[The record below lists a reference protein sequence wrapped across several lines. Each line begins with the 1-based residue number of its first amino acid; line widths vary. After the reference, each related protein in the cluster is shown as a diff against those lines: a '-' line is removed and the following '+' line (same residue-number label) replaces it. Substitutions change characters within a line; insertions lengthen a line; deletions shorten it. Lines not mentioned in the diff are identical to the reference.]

1 MAVAAI
7 KAQQGGGFKRQLDL
21 TVSRQYTM
29 PEDDILKAGELGRQT
44 ISVSGVTWP
53 ARSVVLTSNAI
64 YFGRPGTKKVLDV
77 VPLLEIQSV
86 EPVGVVLKGAAKADA
101 DDDGPGGEDC
111 CFCINPNE
119 DAESFSGRAL
129 VLQAKTPGERAE
141 WLSVLSADVKR
152 AKEAVKGKK
161 DLLTRCRHKVYKIY
175 HSHQAQ
181 CFVGLVIMASYAT
194 AIAASQMLPEKGSA
208 EANTFYI
215 LEVVFTIIFAAELLV
230 NAFGSWFWDF
240 ITDGWSVFDAIVV
253 AISIAGLIQTSL
265 PAVNVLRLVRVFK
278 MVRLFQQL
286 QSLRI
291 LINALTRSIIP
302 VMNAFAILL
311 LVSSIYAVVATDL
324 FSVDADNFGNFFRS
338 LYTLFQVA
346 SGDSWSSVVTR
357 GLMARQEDAVQEGL
371 IALFFVSYVLIVG
384 IVLMNIVVAVLLD
397 EFITTV
403 EREKQDKAHAEELK
417 AMEDR
422 VSHAPLDPVI
432 ETLINFVTVE
442 DLKTKIADLYERF
455 DPDESGTVD
464 LDEINHGLRKLPL
477 PRPVR
482 LSPEDYEEITEYGR
496 WTSADGELT
505 ANNFEGMI
513 MTQLRRYTRRKMVE
527 AMAKNQSDQDYD
539 QMFALKM
546 IIANIDYLR
555 LAIAPEQNLSSK
567 TKLFSKSNIGLKD
580 AFEAWKDCV
589 GRCDTDDELALE
601 EEYNVLDEKY
611 GHEVPER
618 IGFEAFAAA
627 PCHKD
632 LMQNEIWEAF
642 EKLSKNHGDS
652 AMSREDFLWHWANL
666 EHRSAKPI
674 GRPHVV
680 QSKDERREFASKRDD
695 SYHSKI
701 KHAPRGSQGEGLDA
715 WSSSKNAEEAT
726 IGIARLLADMEAR
739 TTELVSPLT
748 RAHAELKEA
757 VSDLKTQQNQVLRGF
772 AVMTASINSLRNV
785 VHGQHT
791 TGSPPPTQDAL
802 TEFLAQEERVG
813 RQRTALTEFLAGE
826 EPDRGTP
833 EAQDPRA
840 SVPRRELTPTGL
852 QEGRR
857 QSDATARAERAAA
870 LAPEMLSWRAPA
882 AMAPNQEGVRVIS
895 RHSEGQKGLGESDE
909 ATPRKEDGLVSVGG
923 LVLSSRDFLTQD
935 KETDRG
941 QDKNG
946 TRQSDRR
953 RQPVDAE
960 AGPGKAKVAV
970 EEGTPLQQR
979 TSGQAQK
986 SPHLSLPLSN
996 IKSAEETRGSPGS
1009 IPGIEWEGAS
1019 GQRGRVPR
1027 SGGLMRAKYLGHD
1040 VQGRERIEE
1049 RVFGNDDFHVQAGL
1063 GLLTPNGYHQGEEE
1077 TETERH
1083 HLERERALLEA
1094 KGKLRSTGLAH
1105 NEHGTWTVM
1114 RKQRR
1119 EVGGGEG
1126 SPLPSPPPPMFQ
1138 PPVFAAA
1145 FASTGRDGELRGEDM
1160 SSVSVT
1166 FEEVDESSE
1175 MTQIGVM

>member
-240 ITDGWSVFDAIVV
+240 ITDGWSVFDA
-253 AISIAGLIQTSL
+253 
-265 PAVNVLRLVRVFK
+265 
-278 MVRLFQQL
+278 
-286 QSLRI
+286 
-291 LINALTRSIIP
+291 
-302 VMNAFAILL
+302 
-311 LVSSIYAVVATDL
+311 
-324 FSVDADNFGNFFRS
+324 
-338 LYTLFQVA
+338 
-346 SGDSWSSVVTR
+346 
-357 GLMARQEDAVQEGL
+357 
-371 IALFFVSYVLIVG
+371 LFFVSYVLIVG

-601 EEYNVLDEKY
+601 EEYNVLDQKY

-674 GRPHVV
+674 GGPHVG

-791 TGSPPPTQDAL
+791 AGSPPPTQDAL